1 MKRFFSIL
9 GILMMELAGLV
20 QAGPSY
26 SGTLTTADGS
36 LIASGG
42 GWTAPETAPTS
53 MTWAVTMTWRVTE
66 TAPGTWH
73 YQYRLSV
80 PLQSIRRLIIEA
92 SDGTPGPA
100 FTSANIQS
108 VSGGVWPWI
117 SALDPVVTTHQVSPE
132 NPGMPEAMWGMRFDS
147 SLSLTEL
154 ELSFDSD
161 RRPVWGDFYA
171 RTDGFICPATGEWTF
186 PLLDWVRNAGFTIGD
201 IDPLT
206 GPDAFEWGHLLVPDS
221 ATIPAPEAIVLG
233 GLGLALVGHFRRR
246 RFM

>member
-1 MKRFFSIL
+1 MKRFFLIL
-9 GILMMELAGLV
+9 SILMMGLAGRV

-36 LIASGG
+36 LVASGL
-42 GWTAPETAPTS
+42 GWSGPAFAPAS
-53 MTWAVTMTWRVTE
+53 MTWAVTMAWRVTR
-66 TAPGTWH
+66 TSPGMWH
-73 YQYRLSV
+73 YEYRLSV

-108 VSGGVWPWI
+108 VSGGDWPWI
-117 SALDPVVTTHQVSPE
+117 SALDPVITTHQPSPE

-147 SLSLTEL
+147 SLCLTTL
-154 ELSFDSD
+154 DLSFYSE

-171 RTDGFICPATGEWTF
+171 RTEGFICPATGEWTF
-186 PLLDWVRNAGFTIGD
+186 PLLDWVHNAGFTIGD

-206 GPDAFEWGHLLVPDS
+206 GPDALEWGHLLVPDS
-221 ATIPAPEAIVLG
+221 ATIPAPGAIVLG
-233 GLGLALVGHFRRR
+233 GLGLALVGHLRRR